1 MGWSLGTNDA
11 ANAFGTAVATKVIR
25 YRTAVIIIAIFV
37 ILKIFIS
44 NNLTSISE
52 LAVSNKVIASDDAI
66 EVAVT
71 DGTEGSLALK
81 SAIKAAIILFCAGL
95 TVFGM
100 TCLKM
105 SVSSNQSITGAIIG
119 WGLFHADY
127 TNPEVLAVNL
137 PQILKFLSTWII
149 NPVGAAVIS
158 FGIVFLSNKFLVPR
172 LTKLAGYDNA
182 D

>member
-11 ANAFGTAVATKVIR
+11 ASAFGTAVATKVIR
-25 YRTAVIIIAIFV
+25 YRNAVIIIAIFV
-37 ILKIFIS
+37 ILGAFISGS

-66 EVAVT
+66 EAAVS
-71 DGTEGSLALK
+71 DGAEASLALK
-81 SAIKAAIILFCAGL
+81 SAIKAAIIFFCAGL

-100 TCLKM
+100 TVLKM

-127 TNPEVLAVNL
+127 TDPEVLAVNF
-137 PQILKFLSTWII
+137 PQIGKFLSTWII
-149 NPVGAAVIS
+149 NPIGAAIIS
-158 FGIVFLSNKFLVPR
+158 FAIIFCQTNFLFQDLQGLPDTTS
-172 LTKLAGYDNA
+172 
-182 D
+182 